1 MRDGKMRIGV
11 IVDGIGGSNWAW
23 RRPHVH
29 LKASVDIQHYIR
41 EAKKAEAAKADFI
54 FIADT
59 LHVTPESSPH
69 FLNRLEPLTLLGAV
83 ATHTSRIGLV
93 ATVTTSYMEPF
104 PVARQIASLDMIS
117 DGRAGW
123 NIVTSGLEGAARNH
137 SQEKIMNIED
147 RYRKGAEHVDVVK
160 GLWDSWED
168 DAFIRD
174 KESGVFF
181 DRSKLHPLN
190 HRGEFFLVDGPLNIA
205 RSRQGHP
212 LLFQAGASDGGRE
225 LAAMTADAIFG
236 IPRTIEAAKEYYDD
250 VRRRAATYGRDP
262 DKIAFMAILDAI
274 VAETDE
280 EAERK
285 YQEACKFVS
294 YEEAVRWLGFFFSS
308 YDFTQH
314 DPDAP
319 FPDIGD
325 IGNHSYR
332 SLSDFIKRISRE
344 EKLTLRQTAQRF
356 AIPRTD
362 FIGNAEKVADA
373 CERWFRQGAVAG
385 FMLGCSVGKN
395 DDFLDMVLPIL
406 KKRGLFREDYEY
418 DTFRENMGVSAA
430 PNRHT
435 LARAQSSGGA

>member
-1 MRDGKMRIGV
+1 MRDGKLRIGL
-11 IVDGIGGSNWAW
+11 ILDGVGGSNWSW
-23 RRPHVH
+23 RRPHINPR
-29 LKASVDIQHYIR
+29 ASVDIQNYIR
-41 EAKKAEAAKADFI
+41 EAKRAEEAKADFI

-59 LHVTPESSPH
+59 IHITPESSPH

-83 ATHTSRIGLV
+83 AAHTSRIGLV
-93 ATVTTSYMEPF
+93 ATITTSYMEPF
-104 PVARQIASLDMIS
+104 PVARQLASLDLIS

-137 SQEKIMNIED
+137 SHEKMMNIED
-147 RYRKGAEHVDVVK
+147 RYRKATEHVEVVK

-174 KESGVFF
+174 KVSGVFF
-181 DRSKLHPLN
+181 DRSKLHALN
-190 HRGEFFLVDGPLNIA
+190 HKGEFFLVDGPLNIA

-212 LLFQAGASDGGRE
+212 VLFQAGASGGGRD
-225 LAAMTADAIFG
+225 LAAMTGDAIFG
-236 IPRTIEAAKEYYDD
+236 IPKTIEAAKEYYDD
-250 VRRRAATYGRDP
+250 VRQRAAAYGRDP
-262 DKIAFMAILDAI
+262 DKIVFMAAMDAI

-285 YQEACKFVS
+285 YQEACEFVS
-294 YEEAVRWLGFFFSS
+294 YEEAVKWLGFFFSS
-308 YDFTQH
+308 YDFTQY

-325 IGNHSYR
+325 VGNHSYS
-332 SLSDFIKRISRE
+332 SLSDYIKRIARE
-344 EKLTLRQTAQRF
+344 EKLTLRQTAKRF

-362 FIGNAEKVADA
+362 FIGSAEKVADA

-385 FMLGCSVGKN
+385 FMVGSSVGKV

-406 KKRGLFREDYEY
+406 RKRGLFREDYEY
-418 DTFRENMGVSAA
+418 ETFRENLGVSAA
-430 PNRHT
+430 LNRYT
-435 LARAQSSGGA
+435 LARGA